1 MAKAASSDQLT
12 PQAELF
18 LRAYSQVPAFRDL
31 FDEETFYIFA
41 AFFVL
46 ATCLVAFLLSRFIT
60 LRPVE

>member
-1 MAKAASSDQLT
+1 MTKTGEKLT

-18 LRAYSQVPAFRDL
+18 MRVYGQVPAFRDI

-41 AFFVL
+41 VCFVL